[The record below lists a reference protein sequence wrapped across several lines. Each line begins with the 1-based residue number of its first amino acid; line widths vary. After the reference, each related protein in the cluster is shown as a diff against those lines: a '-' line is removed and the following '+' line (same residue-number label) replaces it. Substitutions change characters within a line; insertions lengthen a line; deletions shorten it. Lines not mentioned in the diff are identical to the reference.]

1 MTSER
6 KADEEGPGAPSLVPS
21 SSPSDVT
28 GSREVGTFFSV
39 MESSFVQMREASE
52 SSIET
57 AQFLACCRS
66 VLPVF
71 NVLGGRVF
79 APIKAD
85 IQGNIDKLNE
95 KYNTDKDG
103 FARLTA
109 MLQKEVDEGRN
120 ATSGRAL
127 EALLWLKRALEFILN
142 FLSEIH
148 GGNENLADCA
158 TKAYNGTL
166 KQYHNWLV
174 QKVFAVAVHAM
185 PSLRTFKRELAPSP
199 KDASHPDYAKQL
211 HADCGEYVV
220 ALRSVL
226 ETINQYYKNRNLEPT
241 P

>member
-1 MTSER
+1 MTSEQNVS
-6 KADEEGPGAPSLVPS
+6 EEGLGAPSSLPA
-21 SSPSDVT
+21 DVT
-28 GSREVGTFFSV
+28 GSRDVSTFFSI
-39 MESSFVQMREASE
+39 MESSFVHIREPSE

-57 AQFLACCRS
+57 AQFLACCQS

-71 NVLGGRVF
+71 NVLGGKVF
-79 APIKAD
+79 SPIRAD

-95 KYNTDKDG
+95 KYNTDKNG
-103 FARLTA
+103 FARLMA

-120 ATSGRAL
+120 ATSGRAI

-166 KQYHNWLV
+166 KQYHNWIV
-174 QKVFAVAVHAM
+174 QKLFAVAVHAM

-226 ETINQYYKNRNLEPT
+226 ETINQFYKNLNLEPNS
-241 P
+241 